1 MADETND
8 EPKGQLYHLA
18 TLRKADPFKQAPPKD
33 AVGSHAYEPEDEFTQ
48 WYVGG
53 QANGQLLMPPY
64 LPASLVRLCQEN
76 NTLGPCIDAMV
87 TNCDG
92 TGFDFEADDN
102 EANDRED
109 DSKIDALKEFF
120 HEPWPGESF
129 LTQRQELRRDLERT
143 GNAYLEVLRN
153 VVGEVIFLRRV
164 DAKMMRI
171 VKLDTAV
178 PVEKT
183 IKRGGVEL
191 KVTVMVRER
200 RFVQLLNGITLVYF
214 KEFGASRD
222 LDKKTGNWAQPGQQL
237 DASLRASEIIH
248 FTVNI
253 DAHTPYGVP
262 RWVGQMPSVLGS
274 RKAEEFN
281 LDFFDNG
288 GIPPALIILEG
299 GALVPDT
306 RKALENKVVFGPAKD
321 KNRIQ
326 ILEVQATGGSMD
338 KVATARVTVERFGDA
353 GSQDSMFEKYDDKCE
368 VRVRRAFRLPPIF
381 VGAAQDY
388 AFASAVASYTV
399 AEAQVFKPERDEFDE
414 IISMKLLPALG
425 FAGYRMK
432 SKPLVIEDATLK
444 LQGIETAISTQA
456 VDMEDV
462 IGEINDATGTNL
474 KFKEP
479 PAPAPMILDAAGKP
493 MPAVTHGTTDKGA
506 PAPSTPKGPGTGGS
520 AKAPQLPKVP
530 GVNAPQKLQKAL
542 SEGTIAL
549 AVDAMGDLRR
559 RDMVA
564 LAKDLDLARG
574 LTPEG
579 QESFRKAC
587 AELQF
592 VNPDVDLDGL
602 AALMGRTI
610 GVMTCDHQHH

>member
-1 MADETND
+1 MADEKT
-8 EPKGQLYHLA
+8 EAPKGQLYHLA
-18 TLRKADPFKQAPPKD
+18 TLRKADPFKQAPPED

-64 LPASLVRLCQEN
+64 LPASLIRLCQEN
-76 NTLGPCIDAMV
+76 NTLGPCVDAMV

-102 EANDRED
+102 KANDHTD
-109 DSKIDALKEFF
+109 DSTIEALKEFF

-153 VVGEVIFLRRV
+153 IAGEIVFLRRI

-171 VKLDTAV
+171 VKLDEAV
-178 PVEKT
+178 PVVK
-183 IKRGGVEL
+183 KLRRRGVDVE
-191 KVTVMVRER
+191 VTVMMRER
-200 RFVQLLNGITLVYF
+200 RFVQLLNGVTLVYF
-214 KEFGASRD
+214 KEFGASRE
-222 LDKKTGNWAQPGQQL
+222 LNKRTGNWAKATEQL
-237 DASLRASEIIH
+237 DAALRATEIIH

-253 DAHTPYGVP
+253 DAYTPYGVP

-299 GALVPDT
+299 GTLVSEA
-306 RKALENKVVFGPAKD
+306 RKALEQKVVFGPAKD

-326 ILEVQATGGSMD
+326 ILEVEATGGTWE

-368 VRVRRAFRLPPIF
+368 VRVRRSFRLPPIF

-425 FAGYRMK
+425 YEGYRMK

-474 KFKEP
+474 KYKEP
-479 PAPAPMILDAAGKP
+479 PAPQTGALDANGNP
-493 MPAVTHGTTDKGA
+493 LPAVTQAATDQGA
-506 PAPSTPKGPGTGGS
+506 PAPSKLKEPGTGGS
-520 AKAPQLPKVP
+520 ANAPQPPKVP
-530 GVNAPQKLQKAL
+530 GVNAPQKLQK
-542 SEGTIAL
+542 SFSDGVISL
-549 AVDAMGDLRR
+549 AFEAMGDLRR
-559 RDMVA
+559 RDMVS

-574 LTPEG
+574 LEPND
-579 QESFRKAC
+579 QQSFRKAC

-610 GVMTCDHQHH
+610 GVMTCDHHTH